1 MEITLFG
8 KHFFINRVVLFII
21 IALLIIGSGV
31 LGYFLQQVYH
41 PLSVPEISDNRGPI
55 TQSKQDAAAESNKE
69 ENVVED
75 DRPDIRVYV
84 VGCVNNPGVVTI
96 KKGEIIDDAIKKA
109 GGATKMADLE
119 NINLAYKLDENV
131 MLKIKSRTERSNTSN
146 GTNKAEDVPAKAAA
160 SSKREKNEQ
169 SASSSNAAEKQTAD
183 SGKINSGVDIVKD
196 SLGALAGE
204 IAKTETANKDGRI
217 DINSAGQSELEN
229 LPNVGPSTAKAI
241 IAYREKN
248 GGFKSIQDIMKITG
262 IKQKTFDK
270 IKDFI
275 CIK

>member
-1 MEITLFG
+1 MKITFFG
-8 KHFFINRVVLFII
+8 RQFFINKVILIMI
-21 IALLIIGSGV
+21 IALLVIGSGV
-31 LGYFLQQVYH
+31 LGYFLKQVYH
-41 PLSVPEISDNRGPI
+41 PLSVPEISDNSEPI
-55 TQSKQDAAAESNKE
+55 TQSKEKTAVESNKAE
-69 ENVVED
+69 PVAEV
-75 DRPDIRVYV
+75 DRPDIKVYV

-119 NINLAYKLDENV
+119 NINLAYRLDENV
-131 MLKIKSRTERSNTSN
+131 MLKIKSRAERSNMSN
-146 GTNKAEDVPAKAAA
+146 GTNKAEDPPAKAAA
-160 SSKREKNEQ
+160 SSKRGKNKQ
-169 SASSSNAAEKQTAD
+169 GSSTLDTTVKQTAD
-183 SGKINSGVDIVKD
+183 PSKANGGVDIVKD
-196 SLGALAGE
+196 SAGALAE
-204 IAKTETANKDGRI
+204 ESAKTETANKDGRI
-217 DINSAGQSELEN
+217 DINSAGQAELEN

-241 IAYREKN
+241 ISYREKN